1 MGLLSFMAKKP
12 GDRNRSTA
20 LKSQAYSSTTAGAVP
35 IRGTYPVAGNGPSA
49 FETIAKSHPR
59 LGRTQALKD
68 KATQRIIWDAG
79 QREVDVDDSS
89 DLDYAPSPCISRYA
103 KETTFDGRHSPGAGL
118 RPGHGESDSVAVGV
132 RRRWSLAS
140 DSPLASDNSN
150 CWSSSTSRFRPQSRQ
165 TADTSVDS
173 PYLVPPSL
181 KTASSYGSLTSQ
193 GSNGAAVYQRK
204 LNQFNIDDHV
214 STDEDSVY
222 ATRRPSPGKGEEDLL
237 FPQDGFGMDGCSL
250 PGGDGAPPSAADG
263 DAVAAEDSDLESWH
277 DALTDQ
283 EHASGRAPRLA
294 LSPSPSLSVRR
305 GGQDDGVAAHDPK
318 RPSALGTLYGHAYF
332 GLGCVDGIVRQP
344 GREPGRARM
353 SQREEAFVIRARKE
367 AKARRRAAERG
378 EASAARRR
386 SMMKVDSGSSK

>member
-1 MGLLSFMAKKP
+1 M
-12 GDRNRSTA
+12 
-20 LKSQAYSSTTAGAVP
+20 
-35 IRGTYPVAGNGPSA
+35 
-49 FETIAKSHPR
+49 
-59 LGRTQALKD
+59 
-68 KATQRIIWDAG
+68 
-79 QREVDVDDSS
+79 
-89 DLDYAPSPCISRYA
+89 
-103 KETTFDGRHSPGAGL
+103 
-118 RPGHGESDSVAVGV
+118 AVGV

-250 PGGDGAPPSAADG
+250 PGLATLSFAYHPQPSYSPQRRISPGSTGSVAFSNFSGDGAPPSAADG